1 MHVETPEA
9 AAPPN
14 LAPLLL
20 LGCCDPLKSFKIS
33 FPSRGEY
40 DNPGCWGGALILIL
54 MSLKRI
60 RIIIRIRMK
69 RISMATWG
77 VGERALVA
85 PSQEREEGGGGSSV
99 PCCEC
104 RTNAPPSLVAK
115 IKIIESESVKV
126 KV

>member
-1 MHVETPEA
+1 MATWSV
-9 AAPPN
+9 
-14 LAPLLL
+14 
-20 LGCCDPLKSFKIS
+20 
-33 FPSRGEY
+33 GER
-40 DNPGCWGGALILIL
+40 ALVLILI
-54 MSLKRI
+54 SLKGI
-60 RIIIRIRMK
+60 RI

-85 PSQEREEGGGGSSV
+85 PSQEREEGGGGSSA

-126 KV
+126 